1 MRVLGWVVV
10 ALSSLLV
17 TGVPEAG
24 GFPEEPP
31 PVSSSDPAGKTIRL
45 RIVADDAFV
54 RSHGKDWKAFIEE
67 AVAIHNV
74 EWRRVRRD
82 WFEIVEIAVEPS
94 SGVRDASWVLATL
107 NQTTIHEPGT
117 IHVKIT
123 GQPLYVY
130 SDGVSAR
137 AIGGLAWRGSDTAV
151 VSATGGAGVDLI
163 AYYLFHELG
172 HCWEAFDLPFGGGHS
187 TFGSKRSVTF
197 EVDAGNGQ
205 IMEDSRGPRPRDARN
220 YAPGLL
226 RARLAAA
233 RHATKNPALFRKLH
247 DLMLHEPSPANREY
261 VAKRERLLA
270 GAGSER
276 KALSAFLKTWEI
288 TPQHARQE
296 AAARAHLSEQYWI
309 ANDAVARGDVHA
321 AAAALDA
328 IGELHDE
335 HADVHFLVA
344 AVEKKVRHATRG
356 RRYIRRSPLT
366 VNR

>member
-24 GFPEEPP
+24 GFPDKPP
-31 PVSSSDPAGKTIRL
+31 LPPSSNTADPAGQTVRL
-45 RIVADDAFV
+45 RIVVDDAFV
-54 RSHGKDWKAFIEE
+54 KSHGRDWQAFIEE

-74 EWRRVRRD
+74 EWRRVRRE
-82 WFEIVEIAVEPS
+82 WFEIGEIVVEPS
-94 SGVRDASWVLATL
+94 TDVRDASWVLAKL
-107 NQTTIHEPGT
+107 SLTTVHEPRT

-123 GQPLYVY
+123 GRPLYVY

-151 VSATGGAGVDLI
+151 VSATRGVGVDLV
-163 AYYLFHELG
+163 AYYLFHEIG

-187 TFGSKRSVTF
+187 TFGSKRSATF

-205 IMEDSRGPRPRDARN
+205 IMEDSQGPRPRDAGN

-233 RHATKNPALFRKLH
+233 RHATKHPALYRQLH
-247 DLMLHEPSPANREY
+247 ELMLHEPSPANGEY
-261 VAKRERLLA
+261 VTKRDRLLA
-270 GAGSER
+270 AAGRER
-276 KALSAFLKTWEI
+276 GALSAFLETYEI
-288 TPQHARQE
+288 TPQQARQE
-296 AAARAHLSEQYWI
+296 ATARAHLAEQYWI
-309 ANDAVARGDVHA
+309 ASDAVARGDVHA

-344 AVEKKVRHATRG
+344 AVEKKVRRATPV
-356 RRYIRRSPLT
+356 RR
-366 VNR
+366 

>member
-31 PVSSSDPAGKTIRL
+31 FLSSSDPAGQTVRL
-45 RIVADDAFV
+45 RIVVDDAFV
-54 RSHGKDWKAFIEE
+54 KSHGSGWRTFIEE

-74 EWRRVRRD
+74 EWRRVRRE
-82 WFEIVEIAVEPS
+82 WFEIDEIVVEPS
-94 SGVRDASWVLATL
+94 KGVRDASWVLAKL
-107 NQTTIHEPGT
+107 SQTTVHEPGT

-130 SDGVSAR
+130 SDGASAR

-151 VSATGGAGVDLI
+151 VSATRGVGVDLV
-163 AYYLFHELG
+163 AYYLFHEIG

-187 TFGSKRSVTF
+187 AFGSKRSVTF

-220 YAPGLL
+220 YAPALL

-233 RHATKNPALFRKLH
+233 RHATKNPALFRNLH
-247 DLMLHEPSPANREY
+247 DLMLHEPSPANRDY
-261 VAKRERLLA
+261 VAKRDRLLA

-276 KALSAFLKTWEI
+276 RALSAFLRQYEI
-288 TPQHARQE
+288 TPQQARQE
-296 AAARAHLSEQYWI
+296 AAARAHLAEQYWI

-321 AAAALDA
+321 AAGALDA
-328 IGELHDE
+328 IGDLHDE

-344 AVEKKVRHATRG
+344 AVEKKVRRATRV
-356 RRYIRRSPLT
+356 RR
-366 VNR
+366 